1 MISSVKKK
9 KNQQLIEIPDEQGT
23 MNRKNIYTT
32 RDRYAFYYLGNFLPF
47 ISFTV
52 MRK

>member
-1 MISSVKKK
+1 MIGYVEKKK
-9 KNQQLIEIPDEQGT
+9 KQHLIEIPDEQGT

-32 RDRYAFYYLGNFLPF
+32 RDRYAFYYLGNFLSF

-52 MRK
+52 MEK